1 MGFIIFFL
9 VVSVVV
15 MVAIVVLE
23 AINLFFIKITEN
35 LKKYIK
41 YDLIYFFIMI
51 KVISVD
57 NQAIE
62 FAEEEIKLSVLL
74 KTMCLDDF
82 EKRESIQLPKVD
94 SDNLF
99 YIKRLSMAI
108 IENNIT
114 EEKIKA
120 AEDFEDINNSIT
132 NYLRLKDGFTMEH
145 LFKLLDCVNF
155 LENIIIIK
163 LIKKKI
169 STILKI
175 STVDEIKN
183 IFKLV
188 DNDFNDT
195 EKSKIAALSNMV
207 N

>member
-1 MGFIIFFL
+1 
-9 VVSVVV
+9 
-15 MVAIVVLE
+15 
-23 AINLFFIKITEN
+23 
-35 LKKYIK
+35 
-41 YDLIYFFIMI
+41 
-51 KVISVD
+51 
-57 NQAIE
+57 
-62 FAEEEIKLSVLL
+62 
-74 KTMCLDDF
+74 
-82 EKRESIQLPKVD
+82 
-94 SDNLF
+94 
-99 YIKRLSMAI
+99 
-108 IENNIT
+108 
-114 EEKIKA
+114 
-120 AEDFEDINNSIT
+120 
-132 NYLRLKDGFTMEH
+132 MEH

>member
-1 MGFIIFFL
+1 
-9 VVSVVV
+9 

>member
-62 FAEEEIKLSVLL
+62 FTEEEIKLSVLL

-94 SDNLF
+94 IDNLF

-114 EEKIKA
+114 EEKIKE

-132 NYLRLKDGFTMEH
+132 GYLRLKDEFTMEH

>member
-1 MGFIIFFL
+1 
-9 VVSVVV
+9 VSVVV

-62 FAEEEIKLSVLL
+62 FTEEEIKLSVLL

-82 EKRESIQLPKVD
+82 EKRGSIQLPKVD
-94 SDNLF
+94 IDNLF

-114 EEKIKA
+114 EEKIKE
-120 AEDFEDINNSIT
+120 AEDFEDINNSISG
-132 NYLRLKDGFTMEH
+132 YLRLKDGFTMEH

-183 IFKLV
+183 IFKLE

-195 EKSKIAALSNMV
+195 EKAKIAALSNMV